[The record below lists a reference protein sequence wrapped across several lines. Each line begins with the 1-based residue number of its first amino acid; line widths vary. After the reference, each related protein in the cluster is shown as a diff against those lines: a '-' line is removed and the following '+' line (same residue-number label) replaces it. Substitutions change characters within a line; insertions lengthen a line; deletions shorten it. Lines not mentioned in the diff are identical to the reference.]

1 MSIKVLEGGTQ
12 WKQLFD
18 EQSELGSIVTDNCCL
33 KKTIH
38 PYHTWYLIKPSI
50 IPGLAIGM
58 AAAPFVELTH
68 TKHCERI
75 SLREWFCTYYII

>member
-1 MSIKVLEGGTQ
+1 MYIKVLEGGTQ

-18 EQSELGSIVTDNCCL
+18 EQSELGSIVTDNCFL

-38 PYHTWYLIKPSI
+38 PYHTWYLITPSI

-68 TKHCERI
+68 TKHCEII